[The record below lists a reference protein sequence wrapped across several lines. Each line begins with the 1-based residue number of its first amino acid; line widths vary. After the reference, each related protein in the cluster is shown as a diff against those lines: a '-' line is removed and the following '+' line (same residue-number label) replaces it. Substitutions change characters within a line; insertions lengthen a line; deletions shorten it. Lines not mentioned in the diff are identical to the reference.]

1 MQSLKQRAARK
12 HLYNQSCHYKT
23 LEDSI
28 LKVLAPNAM
37 CRRQFLFSNVCL
49 TQQLHTTPSKENMS
63 AVPRQQPT
71 SLSLKLCHI
80 YCKSSPI
87 YQYLNTSQHYFL
99 QIKLTD
105 WLTDQPTDRLTDWLM
120 LSVNHIVTMDKNTDL
135 IFSLFYI
142 ISSQDILFAN
152 WKGYSSCI
160 LVLSLP
166 TFVSCSFPHWSSRW
180 PLNKGGL

>member
-135 IFSLFYI
+135 IF
-142 ISSQDILFAN
+142 FA
-152 WKGYSSCI
+152 
-160 LVLSLP
+160 VLHHFVPIKTSFLP
-166 TFVSCSFPHWSSRW
+166 IERATVLIFWYYLYL
-180 PLNKGGL
+180 PLYPVPFLTDQVGDL